1 MFSIDNQNRASGAS
15 ILRVVHGRDE
25 HPSGATS
32 PGIPHARATSNQE
45 GFTLIEAMVALTV
58 MLIIVAAVFALMRD
72 SMKVAT
78 TTYELTDAQ
87 QNMRTA
93 HEFINRDLVN
103 AGDGLESIGNIRV
116 PLGFVTSYITLSP
129 VTDASTPGIINMGI
143 FTTDN
148 NVPAG
153 TAITGAVPAATVR
166 TGTDRQTILEMDR
179 EFLFN
184 NLNTIG
190 LAANAINPAGSTI
203 TIPAGDSMTTFTVGE
218 IYFLTSSAGGT
229 FCTITSINEA
239 SRTLSFVASDPYD
252 LNQPGA
258 IGHIWAISGGR
269 TLATSLQRMKL
280 IQYYVTS
287 TGLLMRRVFG
297 VPGAGFRE
305 SMIAEHVLDVQF
317 NYSLITSDDLGNLT
331 PSATTTLTTSAQQL
345 AVRQVEV
352 RVTVE
357 TPHAIQNGS
366 RQPMT
371 MTTSISVRNM
381 QFRQAL

>member
-1 MFSIDNQNRASGAS
+1 MVSINNQTRAWGTR
-15 ILRVVHGRDE
+15 ILRVAHARDK
-25 HPSGATS
+25 HRSGAASLGT
-32 PGIPHARATSNQE
+32 PHARATRNQE
-45 GFTLIEAMVALTV
+45 GFTLIEVMVALTV

-103 AGDGLESIGNIRV
+103 AGDGLESISNIRV
-116 PLGFVTSYITLSP
+116 PSAFVTSYITLNP
-129 VTDASTPGIINMGI
+129 VIDPATPGIINLGV

-148 NVPAG
+148 NVPAN
-153 TAITGAVPAATVR
+153 TAITGAVPAMNLL
-166 TGTDRQTILEMDR
+166 TGTDRQTILEQDR
-179 EFLFN
+179 EFVFN
-184 NLNTIG
+184 NLNSIG

-203 TIPAGDSMTTFTVGE
+203 TIPAGDAMTTFTVGE

-229 FCTITSINEA
+229 FCTITSINAA
-239 SRTLSFVASDPYD
+239 SRTLSFVASDPYG

-287 TGLLMRRVFG
+287 TGLLMRRVFS
-297 VPGAGFRE
+297 VPGSGYRE

-331 PSATTTLTTSAQQL
+331 PSSTTTLTTSAQQL